1 MKSSTTYIDFR
12 LEYGPKYVPHF
23 LFIVRVGNILGKGR
37 VDLVFDLAGR
47 AHSRKEYVAVAEGR
61 VFFNVQITG
70 QHKGFRRGDQL
81 AVLGK
86 ETAEEI
92 FKMISEE
99 KNEQTKL
106 NDPYKVIPYPI
117 YYEHT
122 PSWWDAPW
130 WKSPTITCKTATTI
144 SEGAVC
150 ACNTSDTADLLFR
163 VTPNY
168 ASAIIVGNGEI
179 WE

>member
-1 MKSSTTYIDFR
+1 MEQFIKLTKITDWKIDNDKKEPTATKTVYVRPCDIASFEEDDGATVVR
-12 LEYGPKYVPHF
+12 FVDDGRTVSYGIHV
-23 LFIVRVGNILGKGR
+23 
-37 VDLVFDLAGR
+37 
-47 AHSRKEYVAVAEGR
+47 
-61 VFFNVQITG
+61 
-70 QHKGFRRGDQL
+70 
-81 AVLGK
+81 K
-86 ETAEEI
+86 ETPEKI
-92 FKMISEE
+92 YKMVSEE

-122 PSWWDAPW
+122 PYWWEAHW
-130 WKSPTITCKTATTI
+130 WNPTITCNTATTI
-144 SEGAVC
+144 SEGAVN
-150 ACNTSDTADLLFR
+150 ACYTSDTADLLFR

>member
-1 MKSSTTYIDFR
+1 MVDFVKLTRVTGWKVGEDKKRVATETKTVYIRPSEITQFSDDVDYTYVTLGDSS
-12 LEYGPKYVPHF
+12 
-23 LFIVRVGNILGKGR
+23 
-37 VDLVFDLAGR
+37 
-47 AHSRKEYVAVAEGR
+47 
-61 VFFNVQITG
+61 ITVTE
-70 QHKGFRRGDQL
+70 KAD
-81 AVLGK
+81 
-86 ETAEEI
+86 EI
-92 FKMISEE
+92 YKMISEE
-99 KNEQTKL
+99 KNEPTKL

-122 PSWWDAPW
+122 PSPIYYEHTPSWWDAPW
-130 WKSPTITCKTATTI
+130 WKNPTITCNTATTI

>member
-1 MKSSTTYIDFR
+1 MGDFIKLTRVTDWKVDAEKKKRTATGTMTVYIRPSEITQFSDDGDYTYVTLGDSS
-12 LEYGPKYVPHF
+12 
-23 LFIVRVGNILGKGR
+23 
-37 VDLVFDLAGR
+37 
-47 AHSRKEYVAVAEGR
+47 
-61 VFFNVQITG
+61 ITVTE
-70 QHKGFRRGDQL
+70 KAD
-81 AVLGK
+81 
-86 ETAEEI
+86 EI
-92 FKMISEE
+92 YKMVSEE

-106 NDPYKVIPYPI
+106 NDPYKVIQYPI

-122 PSWWDAPW
+122 PSWWYAPW
-130 WKSPTITCKTATTI
+130 WTSPQITCNTATTI

>member
-1 MKSSTTYIDFR
+1 MEQFVKLT
-12 LEYGPKYVPHF
+12 
-23 LFIVRVGNILGKGR
+23 
-37 VDLVFDLAGR
+37 
-47 AHSRKEYVAVAEGR
+47 
-61 VFFNVQITG
+61 QITDWKIDNDKKEPTTTKTVYVRPCDIASFEEDDG
-70 QHKGFRRGDQL
+70 ATVVRFIDDGRTVSYGIH
-81 AVLGK
+81 VK

-92 FKMISEE
+92 YKMVSEE

-122 PSWWDAPW
+122 PSWGYAPW
-130 WKSPTITCKTATTI
+130 WANPQITCNTATTT
-144 SEGAVC
+144 SEGTVHAW
-150 ACNTSDTADLLFR
+150 NTSDTADLLFR

>member
-1 MKSSTTYIDFR
+1 MAEFIKLTKITNWKIDSEKGKKEPTTT
-12 LEYGPKYVPHF
+12 KTVYVRPSDIASF
-23 LFIVRVGNILGKGR
+23 EEDDVATVVRFFEDGR
-37 VDLVFDLAGR
+37 TISCGIHV
-47 AHSRKEYVAVAEGR
+47 
-61 VFFNVQITG
+61 
-70 QHKGFRRGDQL
+70 
-81 AVLGK
+81 K

>member
-1 MKSSTTYIDFR
+1 MEQFVKLT
-12 LEYGPKYVPHF
+12 
-23 LFIVRVGNILGKGR
+23 
-37 VDLVFDLAGR
+37 
-47 AHSRKEYVAVAEGR
+47 
-61 VFFNVQITG
+61 QITG
-70 QHKGFRRGDQL
+70 RKVENDEKTATGVKPIYVRPWNIESFLQDEDGVTVVKFNDHGCIL
-81 AVLGK
+81 VA
-86 ETAEEI
+86 ETPEEI
-92 FKMISEE
+92 YKMVSEE

-117 YYEHT
+117 YYENT
-122 PSWWDAPW
+122 PSWWYAPW
-130 WKSPTITCKTATTI
+130 WTNPQITCNTATTI

>member
-1 MKSSTTYIDFR
+1 MEQFVKLT
-12 LEYGPKYVPHF
+12 
-23 LFIVRVGNILGKGR
+23 
-37 VDLVFDLAGR
+37 
-47 AHSRKEYVAVAEGR
+47 
-61 VFFNVQITG
+61 QITG
-70 QHKGFRRGDQL
+70 RKVENDEKTATGVKPIYVRPWDIESFLQDEDGVTVVKFNNHQCIRV
-81 AVLGK
+81 A
-86 ETAEEI
+86 ETPEEI
-92 FKMISEE
+92 YKMVSEE
-99 KNEQTKL
+99 KNEPTKL

-122 PSWWDAPW
+122 PSPIYYEHTPSWWDAPW
-130 WKSPTITCKTATTI
+130 WKNPTITCNTATTI

-168 ASAIIVGNGEI
+168 TSAIIVGNGEI